1 MSATTA
7 RSATAAL
14 RARAPLG
21 PSTLLRLARR
31 PEEPPCRRPGWPD
44 RWLPPSATRPMLG
57 AEACGKLNPPLCS
70 KAGSWSRNVRALKM
84 TWRPKPFRTTSTVA
98 WPWGWPGH
106 TSCGR
111 PEMVTKLGPPQTRK
125 RPVASNRRG
134 TSGSK
139 GPRRRRR
146 TFLRWRTLLVLP
158 VLAAILLGVS
168 VVGAALTPGN
178 QSLEAKWADWLR
190 AHHAGWFAQHFEEI
204 YYSLQAPPK
213 GGRPKGLNPVPIPV
227 TVAAPAPSTAAQAS
241 RAPTTAAPTTA
252 APTTAAPT
260 TAAPTTAAPTT
271 TPSTAPTTTAPT
283 TAAAP
288 APGLPP
294 PKPVPLVVQP
304 ALPGEGKWQ
313 PTGPLVDGVPVMY
326 VAQFRADDIYT
337 SELTTAVW
345 IDTKLLRLK
354 LVPGSTEPGGTWA
367 HPPYV
372 TPAELPYLVAA
383 FNGGFRFQDARGGI
397 YLEGKVGVPLVEGA
411 ASFVIYKDGKVNI
424 GTWGRDFGMGPGV
437 ESVLQNV
444 VLLVDNGKL
453 APNATYTDNAYW
465 GYTLGGGYVVP
476 RSGIGV
482 TADGALVYVAG
493 PALTA
498 KSLAE
503 SLLRAGAVRA
513 MTLDINPEWV
523 TFNFYSHVPGHPGE
537 VVGHKLYPA
546 MQRSADRYLPPVWE
560 ARDFYEVLLPG
571 APMGD

>member
-1 MSATTA
+1 
-7 RSATAAL
+7 
-14 RARAPLG
+14 
-21 PSTLLRLARR
+21 
-31 PEEPPCRRPGWPD
+31 
-44 RWLPPSATRPMLG
+44 
-57 AEACGKLNPPLCS
+57 
-70 KAGSWSRNVRALKM
+70 
-84 TWRPKPFRTTSTVA
+84 
-98 WPWGWPGH
+98 
-106 TSCGR
+106 
-111 PEMVTKLGPPQTRK
+111 MVTKLGSPRASKPQLGK
-125 RPVASNRRG
+125 NPH
-134 TSGSK
+134 
-139 GPRRRRR
+139 RRRQPQRTRR
-146 TFLRWRTLLVLP
+146 RFLRWR
-158 VLAAILLGVS
+158 VLAILPALAGILVGVS
-168 VVGAALTPGN
+168 LLGAALAPGN

-204 YYSLQAPPK
+204 YYSLQAPAK
-213 GGRPKGLNPVPIPV
+213 GGRPRGLNAVPA
-227 TVAAPAPSTAAQAS
+227 TVPLPLPGAAS
-241 RAPTTAAPTTA
+241 RPTAAPTTAAPTTA

-271 TPSTAPTTTAPT
+271 AAPT
-283 TAAAP
+283 TAQP
-288 APGLPP
+288 VGLPP
-294 PKPVPLVVQP
+294 PKPVPLVVHP

-313 PTGPLVDGVPVMY
+313 PTGPLVDGVPALY

-397 YLEGKVGVPLVEGA
+397 YLEGKVGVPLVPGA

-444 VLLVDNGKL
+444 VLLVDGGKL

-523 TFNFYSHVPGHPGE
+523 TFNFYSHVPGHPSE
-537 VVGHKLYPA
+537 VVGQKLYPE
-546 MQRSADRYLPPVWE
+546 MQRPADRYLPPVWE

-571 APMGD
+571 VPMGD